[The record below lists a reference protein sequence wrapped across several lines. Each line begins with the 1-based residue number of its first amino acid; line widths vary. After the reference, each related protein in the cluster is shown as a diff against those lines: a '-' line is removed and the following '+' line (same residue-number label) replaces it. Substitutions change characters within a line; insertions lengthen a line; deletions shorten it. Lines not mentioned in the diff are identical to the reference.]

1 MAMFSV
7 AENRVGWDFGILHA
21 SIGRPLPSGLRIVQ
35 PDRDVGKTEGHWSL
49 LEFISN
55 RDEV

>member
-21 SIGRPLPSGLRIVQ
+21 SIGRPLPSGLRVVQ
-35 PDRDVGKTEGHWSL
+35 PDRDVGKPERHWIL